1 MIATPQIP
9 SFQQKI
15 SLLRG
20 HASSLAPWPVACALL
35 IAGLWL
41 WAASTIHYE
50 QRDLRNRAF
59 ANASAQARTY
69 ADQIDRSIGQ
79 LDYLMQSLLFS
90 WQKNGGALH
99 LEEQVNAG
107 LVPAAARISISVFDQ
122 NGMLLTS
129 TLAEPNSRRGV
140 ASRAY
145 FMAHAASPSKALA
158 ISNPMKSIV
167 STRNV
172 MILSRRI
179 EDADGGFAGVLAI
192 AVDPEFLVSFVDD
205 TRLGQDDF
213 VSIRNTDGSFIAA
226 KSRNGFRVNDP
237 IFRNASPV
245 TERVGVTVRDAA
257 RYTDGKARIVAWD
270 TVQGYPLVSIVG
282 VSEGALQEAYLPRHR
297 EIQLIAGIG
306 TLVLALI
313 AAACVRHAAL
323 RVWRAHHV
331 REVHEAYRIAT
342 ENAREG
348 FYMLRPLY
356 GPDREI
362 VDFLIED
369 CNERGAMYRGM
380 AREAL
385 IGKTL
390 SAMLPSLFETHM
402 LAACRQAMA
411 DGLYEDEIQLPQRGS
426 RSAQF
431 LQRRLVR
438 SSAGLAVTLRDITE
452 SRLHQEALEQMANAD
467 ALTSLPNRH
476 WLAGYLP
483 AAVEQAREAGR
494 MLAVMFVDL
503 DDFKNINDTLGHAAG
518 DELLKAAALRLSAV
532 IRPEDRVARLGGDEF
547 TIIVQAAQTR
557 EEVAALAGEVI
568 NTLWQPFVLSSGKRQ
583 HVVHA
588 SVGVSLFPEDGSSGE
603 ALLKQADIAMYAAK
617 GAKKGNYRF
626 FEPEL
631 ERRLVTRLN
640 REAELKLAIQNGELL
655 LHYQPRVRSD
665 SGEIVGMEAL
675 VRWNHPVQGLMAP
688 DEFIPLAEKTGLIV
702 PLGMEVVRMACTQL
716 ARWKRQAIPL
726 VPVSINVSAQQLDAG
741 DLGAI
746 LAGALQAHGLDARL
760 LQVEITESATVAED
774 GSAMLQLAA
783 IQQAGIRLYVD
794 DFGTGYS
801 CLAQLKRL
809 DMDGLKI
816 DRAFTSQLDKSAGDA
831 ALFRAI
837 VSMAH
842 ALQMRVVAEGVETAG
857 QLAAVQD
864 LACEEVQ
871 GYFVSRPL
879 PADAVAG
886 LMQRRFLFAMEGQV
900 EG

>member
-1 MIATPQIP
+1 MIATPQIL
-9 SFQQKI
+9 SLQQKI
-15 SLLRG
+15 GLLRG
-20 HASSLAPWPVACALL
+20 HASSLAPWPAACALL
-35 IAGLWL
+35 IAGLWF

-50 QRDLRNRAF
+50 QRELRDRAF
-59 ANASAQARTY
+59 ANTAAQARTY
-69 ADQIDRSIGQ
+69 ADQIERNISQ
-79 LDYLMQSLLFS
+79 LDYIMQSLLFYR
-90 WQKNGGALH
+90 QKNGGALR
-99 LEEQVNAG
+99 LEEQVDAG

-122 NGMLLTS
+122 YGMLVTS
-129 TLAEPNSRRGV
+129 TLAEPKSRQGV

-145 FMAHAASPSKALA
+145 FKAHATSPSKALA

-167 STRNV
+167 SERNV

-205 TRLGQDDF
+205 TKLGRDDF
-213 VSIRNTDGSFIAA
+213 VSIRNADGSFVAA
-226 KSRNGFRVNDP
+226 KSRNGLRVNDP
-237 IFRNASPV
+237 IFQNTSPV
-245 TERVGVTVRDAA
+245 TEPTGATVREAA
-257 RYTDGKARIVAWD
+257 RYKDGKARIVAWH
-270 TVQGYPLVSIVG
+270 TVDGYPLVSIVG
-282 VSEGALQEAYLPRHR
+282 VSEGALQETYLPRYR

-306 TLVLALI
+306 SLVLALI
-313 AAACVRHAAL
+313 AAGCMRHAAL
-323 RVWRAHHV
+323 RVWRAHHM
-331 REVHEAYRIAT
+331 REVHESYRIAT
-342 ENAREG
+342 ENARDG

-356 GPDREI
+356 GPNREI

-380 AREAL
+380 AREIL

-390 SAMLPSLFETHM
+390 SAMLPTLFESHM
-402 LAACRQAMA
+402 LVACRQAMA
-411 DGLYEDEIQLPQRGS
+411 DGLYEDEIQLPQHGS
-426 RSAQF
+426 RASQW

-438 SSAGLAVTLRDITE
+438 TSAGLAVTLRDITE

-467 ALTSLPNRH
+467 ALTSLPNRY
-476 WLAGYLP
+476 WLTSYLP

-494 MLAVMFVDL
+494 LLAVMFVDL

-518 DELLKAAALRLSAV
+518 DELLKAAALRLNAV

-557 EEVAALAGEVI
+557 EEVAAVAERVI
-568 NTLWQPFVLSSGKRQ
+568 ETLWQPFVLGGGKRQ

-588 SVGVSLFPEDGSSGE
+588 SVGVSVYPEDGADGE
-603 ALLKQADIAMYAAK
+603 ALLKHADIAMYAAK
-617 GAKKGNYRF
+617 GAKKGSYRF

-631 ERRLVTRLN
+631 ERRLVTRLT

-665 SGEIVGMEAL
+665 SGELTSMEAL

-688 DEFIPLAEKTGLIV
+688 NEFIPLAEKTGLIV
-702 PLGMEVVRMACTQL
+702 PLGMEVARMACAQL
-716 ARWKRQAIPL
+716 ARWKRQGLPL
-726 VPVSINVSAQQLDAG
+726 VPVSINVSAQQIDAG
-741 DLGAI
+741 DLAAI
-746 LAGALQAHGLDARL
+746 LGGALQAHRLDARL

-774 GSAMLQLAA
+774 GAAMLQLAA
-783 IQQAGIRLYVD
+783 IQEAGIRLYVD

-816 DRAFTSQLDKSAGDA
+816 DRAFTSQLDNSPNDA

-842 ALQMRVVAEGVETAG
+842 ALQMRVVAEGVETAA
-857 QLAAVQD
+857 QLAAVQA

-879 PADAVAG
+879 PADDVAQ
-886 LMQRRFLFAMEGQV
+886 LMRQRFLFPVESPLEG
-900 EG
+900 